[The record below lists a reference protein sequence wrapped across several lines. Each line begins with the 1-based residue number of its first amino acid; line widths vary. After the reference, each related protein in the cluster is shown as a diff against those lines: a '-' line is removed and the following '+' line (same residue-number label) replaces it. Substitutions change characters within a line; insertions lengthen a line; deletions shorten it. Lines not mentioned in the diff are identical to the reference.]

1 MTKHYALS
9 AAKRDRAG
17 KGVARALRRENR
29 IPAVI
34 YGDKKPPV
42 TISMPVKE
50 ITLELHKGHLFTTL
64 CDMDVDGEKYQLL
77 ARDVQVHPVSD
88 AVEHV
93 DFLRV
98 TSKTKLTVSVPVHF
112 SGYEDSAAAREKG
125 VVNTVRHEVDIV
137 CLATAIPESI
147 EVDLSKA
154 EIGDTIKISNAKLPE
169 GAKPAID
176 DRDFTLA
183 TIMAPKRAADIEAE
197 EAADGEAPEA
207 PEGETAEG
215 DAAEGD
221 KAE

>member
-34 YGDKKPPV
+34 YGDKKAPV
-42 TISMPVKE
+42 SISLPLKE
-50 ITLELHKGHLFTTL
+50 VTLEFHKGHMYTTL
-64 CDMDVDGEKYQLL
+64 CDMDVSGEKHLLL

-98 TSKTKLTVSVPVHF
+98 SEKTKLTVSVPVHF
-112 SGYEDSAAAREKG
+112 VNYDASKAAKAKG
-125 VVNTVRHEVDIV
+125 VVNIVRHEVDIV
-137 CLATAIPESI
+137 CLAMAIPEQI
-147 EVDLSKA
+147 EVDLA
-154 EIGDTIKISNAKLPE
+154 GADIGDAIKISKAKLPQ
-169 GAKPAID
+169 GATPAIT

-183 TIMAPKRAADIEAE
+183 TIMAPKRAVEETPAEA
-197 EAADGEAPEA
+197 
-207 PEGETAEG
+207 TAEG
-215 DAAEGD
+215 AEAAAPADAAKAEGD
-221 KAE
+221 KAKA